1 MDVTIDDSISNEDLD
16 PIALA
21 YSSAGGY
28 IADLPSVIGISPE
41 RVEEY
46 LEWMRSKLVFPVPD
60 RRYPILIPETSP
72 TSYISF
78 KCALNLRLED
88 VDEEW
93 VTGDWHFEESFF
105 GFRKQTYTSLAGRP
119 GLIDTV
125 PALGSLGVRDM
136 AQVIADAGIR
146 PNEGPVWV
154 ANHYR
159 AIADTC
165 MHQLAGSY
173 PKGVLT
179 PCQINDLLWTEQDID
194 TLVEDYLK
202 PLRRLTGGAGRE
214 VFDKWLPTVVYGV
227 TYR

>member
-1 MDVTIDDSISNEDLD
+1 
-16 PIALA
+16 
-21 YSSAGGY
+21 
-28 IADLPSVIGISPE
+28 
-41 RVEEY
+41 
-46 LEWMRSKLVFPVPD
+46 MRSKLVFPVPD

-179 PCQINDLLWTEQDID
+179 PCQINDLLWTEQVID